1 MTKVMAEQL
10 ELLGFQTEQTAVIN
24 VPRLVLNSYQI
35 IHFIIQALP
44 LSWNESLSMAAAKAL
59 GKAVV
64 LTVLDAPP
72 ANQFQGL
79 SWNSPDALTV
89 SQTNYLK
96 LFRSS
101 AGNKMIIPSLFEN
114 QFVKTEPATY
124 PTAIA
129 GFVFPLLKNL
139 HEGLQLETDRPVYFD
154 GRKLVEATSSSQ
166 LRKQWNELLVQNRIR
181 SNYELILSE
190 EKMQSLLSS
199 NNLALLVASDN
210 LAHSEFTQWF
220 EIALKYN
227 HLLVLNQF
235 QATGFSNHWTS
246 GLNCLVTTSVNW
258 VKELNNHLADAIF
271 NVTFSSKSINQSSL
285 DSLFN
290 DLSRLYLKIIY
301 QKTSL
306 IDSGSAKI

>member
-1 MTKVMAEQL
+1 MAKVMAEQL
-10 ELLGFQTEQTAVIN
+10 DLLGFQTEQTSMIN
-24 VPRLVLNSYQI
+24 IPRLVLNSYQVIHLI
-35 IHFIIQALP
+35 IPSLP
-44 LSWNESLSMAAAKAL
+44 LTWNEVLCMTAAKAL

-72 ANQFQGL
+72 ATQL
-79 SWNSPDALTV
+79 RSLTWTTPDALTV

-101 AGNKMIIPSLFEN
+101 PGIKMIIPSLFEN
-114 QFVKTEPATY
+114 QFVKIEPVTN
-124 PTAIA
+124 PTAVT

-139 HEGLQLETDRPVYFD
+139 QEGLQLETDRPVYFD
-154 GRKLVEATSSSQ
+154 GRRLVEATSSSQ
-166 LRKQWNELLVQNRIR
+166 LRKQWNELLIQNRIR

-190 EKMQSLLSS
+190 EKMQNLLSS
-199 NNLALLVASDN
+199 NSLALLVASDN
-210 LAHSEFTQWF
+210 LSHDEFTKWF

-246 GLNCLVTTSVNW
+246 GQNCLVTTSVNW
-258 VKELNNHLADAIF
+258 IKELNNHLDDTIF
-271 NVTFSSKSINQSSL
+271 NTTFTSKSVSQSSL